1 MTPEQAVHAG
11 KLLGLLQ
18 RSGIDAMPV
27 CDDEGNYTDA
37 LVLFFED
44 GANFLIRVDPR
55 TPTVWLKG
63 VHSQSAHPKT
73 LR

>member
-1 MTPEQAVHAG
+1 MTPPADQ
-11 KLLGLLQ
+11 LLGHL
-18 RSGIDAMPV
+18 RRAGIDAVPV
-27 CDDEGNYTDA
+27 CNEDGTRTSGE

-44 GANFLIRVDPR
+44 GDNFLIRVDPR